1 MSTEVASTRL
11 PKEILREV
19 DREATARGLS
29 RSVYLAELI
38 ERSTLQDA
46 SVERS
51 GHAQALSSALAGEL
65 REIRESQRSIAQGL
79 RDIQSALNSRRAS
92 AVSEAQPPLYERL
105 TFSTFFSEALIKR
118 VTALLHRNPGELSQ
132 VVREAREQA
141 EAEARLW
148 RERLRPGESAKSAS

>member
-19 DREATARGLS
+19 DREASARGLT

-38 ERSTLQDA
+38 ERSTLQHA
-46 SVERS
+46 SVEAS
-51 GHAQALSSALAGEL
+51 GHAEELRTALAGDL
-65 REIRESQRSIAQGL
+65 REIRESQRSVAQGL
-79 RDIQSALNSRRAS
+79 RDVQSALKSGGPS
-92 AVSEAQPPLYERL
+92 AASEAPPPLFERL
-105 TFSTFFSEALIKR
+105 AFSTFFSEALIKR

-141 EAEARLW
+141 EAESRLW
-148 RERLRPGESAKSAS
+148 RERLQRSESAKGAS